1 MGKLSLFGKITFSF
15 GCVFAVL
22 GIFDLFHVFS
32 LAGETLTSMN
42 YIFIGIMLI
51 SASLLYEKKKV
62 KRQKSE

>member
-1 MGKLSLFGKITFSF
+1 MGKLSLFGKITFLL
-15 GCVFAVL
+15 GGVFAVL